1 MDKTLYQ
8 LILASQSPRRKE
20 LLSYLGVSFKTI
32 PSDIEEVTEKKAPH
46 QIVEDLA
53 FKKAMNVF
61 QKMQSDHSKFV
72 IGSDTIVYMN
82 NEVLGKPASDDE
94 ARETLIKLSGKEH
107 SVLTGVCF
115 YLNDNIYK
123 FSEETKVLFKQLSDQ
138 DIAVYLG
145 FNEHLDKAGAYGI
158 QGAAQVFVQEIS
170 GNYSNVVGFPLE
182 KMVKKLEDI
191 LGKDWR
197 SYFV

>member
-1 MDKTLYQ
+1 
-8 LILASQSPRRKE
+8 
-20 LLSYLGVSFKTI
+20 
-32 PSDIEEVTEKKAPH
+32 
-46 QIVEDLA
+46 
-53 FKKAMNVF
+53 
-61 QKMQSDHSKFV
+61 
-72 IGSDTIVYMN
+72 
-82 NEVLGKPASDDE
+82 
-94 ARETLIKLSGKEH
+94 
-107 SVLTGVCF
+107 
-115 YLNDNIYK
+115 
-123 FSEETKVLFKQLSDQ
+123 
-138 DIAVYLG
+138 VYLG